1 MRSVCRAR
9 TSCGPP
15 ETRNQK
21 FRRLAQ
27 SRTNRILTGFPPL
40 AKLAGPAYESTPEE
54 RRQIVDMLQ
63 KYVDDLKRVFFKEE
77 PRKPSFS
84 FD

>member
-1 MRSVCRAR
+1 MSDPVRLRPEA
-9 TSCGPP
+9 GQP
-15 ETRNQK
+15 ETRNDK

-27 SRTNRILTGFPPL
+27 SRTNRVLAGFPL
-40 AKLAGPAYESTPEE
+40 LHNLVGPAYESTPEE
-54 RRQIVDMLQ
+54 RRQIVDTLQ
-63 KYVDDLKRVFFKEE
+63 KHVDDLKQAFFKEE